1 MKFIFSF
8 GIIDKKILLPFL
20 YAINRIFVDLI
31 NNYVFLNN
39 NIRISPFIDETCKG
53 VGLMYAIFIPYIFKF
68 KNKNKEAI
76 CSKENIKYISI
87 LVLLDVLYYGTM
99 FCVFLFPN
107 SYNGFIS
114 TLFVK
119 EAFVMI
125 LIIIA
130 TIIFLKYKYYIHHII
145 SLIIFFVLSICIDLI
160 LNNYNRVEPEGGVK
174 KCLLEAFL
182 SVAEII
188 DFCYMIYLMR
198 SKLYN
203 YWTMIFIFGVII
215 LTINIFYLI
224 ISLIIE
230 KSSDNQLFTINFGF
244 YFKEINAGY
253 IIIQFIFAAIF
264 SGFILYSSMILI
276 LYYLSINHLMLNF
289 ILYKTWSV
297 LITYTYDNKWF
308 SLIPIFFQILSLLF
322 YLEILEY
329 NFCKLNKNT
338 KKNILFREKNE
349 MLVRESIGSSNNNII
364 DIGQGYHIHN
374 EKDDNQD
381 NKEIIELSEKI
392 GNDIEEENIL
402 REN

>member
-8 GIIDKKILLPFL
+8 GIINKKLFLPLL
-20 YAINRIFVDLI
+20 YVINRIFVDII
-31 NNYVFLNN
+31 NNYLFISN
-39 NIRISPFIDETCKG
+39 NIKISQYLDALSKG
-53 VGLMYAIFIPYIFKF
+53 IGLMLAIFIPYIFKL

-87 LVLLDVLYYGTM
+87 LVLVYVLYYGIL
-99 FCVFLFPN
+99 FCVLLFPN

-114 TLFVK
+114 TLFIK

-160 LNNYNRVEPEGGVK
+160 LNNYNRVEPEGGIK

-182 SVAEII
+182 SIAEII

-198 SKLYN
+198 NKLYN
-203 YWTMIFIFGVII
+203 YWTLIFIFGVII
-215 LTINIFYLI
+215 FTINIFYLI
-224 ISLIIE
+224 ISLIIQ
-230 KSSDNQLFTINFGF
+230 KSSDNQLFTINYGSC
-244 YFKEINAGY
+244 FKEIKFGY
-253 IIIQFIFAAIF
+253 IIIQIIFSAIF
-264 SGFILYSSMILI
+264 SGLTLYSLIILI
-276 LYYLSINHLMLNF
+276 LYYLSINHLILNF
-289 ILYKTWSV
+289 ILYKTWSL
-297 LITYTYDNKWF
+297 LITNTYDNIWL

-338 KKNILFREKNE
+338 KKNILLREKNE
-349 MLVRESIGSSNNNII
+349 MLVRESFGSSNTII
-364 DIGQGYHIHN
+364 TSYY
-374 EKDDNQD
+374 
-381 NKEIIELSEKI
+381 
-392 GNDIEEENIL
+392 
-402 REN
+402 